1 MSTVNSPNTHND
13 RPYWPPRTLCAAGGF
28 LSSFFNAAAAS
39 KRNSCSVVGEMT
51 EGNKVHPAEESA
63 AVVNDEEG
71 EAAVES
77 EGDPNLR
84 VNVPLASAL
93 AVANSRKGSDVSGG
107 NDDQGAS
114 AVADTA
120 PSTPIIQSDDDEVF
134 SSSRKAS
141 LESLPYT

>member
-1 MSTVNSPNTHND
+1 
-13 RPYWPPRTLCAAGGF
+13 
-28 LSSFFNAAAAS
+28 
-39 KRNSCSVVGEMT
+39 MT

-107 NDDQGAS
+107 GGDEQGAP
-114 AVADTA
+114 AAADTA
-120 PSTPIIQSDDDEVF
+120 PSTPIVQSDDEVF
-134 SSSRKAS
+134 KSSRKAS
-141 LESLPYT
+141 LESLQYA

>member
-1 MSTVNSPNTHND
+1 
-13 RPYWPPRTLCAAGGF
+13 
-28 LSSFFNAAAAS
+28 
-39 KRNSCSVVGEMT
+39 MT
-51 EGNKVHPAEESA
+51 EGNKVHPAESA
-63 AVVNDEEG
+63 VAVRDALAEEG
-71 EAAVES
+71 GATSEVEENPS
-77 EGDPNLR
+77 PSPNLR
-84 VNVPLASAL
+84 VNVPLASTL
-93 AVANSRKGSDVSGG
+93 AVVNSRKGSDVGGG